1 MIHFNP
7 IQREYVAPI
16 DLNVLN
22 SSFTALEQGHKEAVK
37 VASDLKI
44 AYAKYDL
51 NEAEDAWKAN
61 EINSIQQTIDANTSF
76 GNAAG
81 ALDDIYKKAG
91 DINANPALMGRLKAQ
106 ANYKKYQ
113 DQIDA
118 RTDIKDVEE
127 KEWLKSLNKYHYE
140 DKVDANGK
148 IIGGTEWKPVR
159 QAMGDLDIP
168 QLMREAVSMIKPDKG
183 RAQQIRW
190 LDANGEITNNPNL
203 DATGEVYD
211 ETTMTWERLD
221 SGKIKEAAKMILR
234 GTSGANAS
242 LKQKYD
248 FETHKYEKDVA
259 NNNGQPI
266 VKEGITDKNGHILSF
281 DNYVDGLVDGFAD
294 MMAYNYT
301 DTDYKYGGAK
311 AKWLSN
317 TLVQSS
323 SSTGGNSSNTNGDG
337 TGSGTP
343 IGVGNAGE
351 IETEQDSFT
360 NIYNDKNLALSNIF
374 DYIRKYDPN
383 LAKELKGSQYAFVKR
398 FGQVGN
404 NLPNNALAA
413 KNFVDYINKKGGN
426 IKDGGAELRKRL
438 TAFDTYQQI
447 YKNAF
452 NNLTPQQRKDVIGGI
467 ESNQDNYSVN
477 NNPSI
482 VSKLNTI
489 YNKYDG
495 ISITVSEDFYNKLN
509 KKLGGQG
516 LKGYGV
522 ILEREDDGD
531 YIIKVPSHMR
541 NKLPRIMS
549 AYNSVNSDEG
559 MSWRALGNWI
569 TGDGYNEGYIRGYMN
584 TGTENYKTSRYA
596 RPTNTN
602 KGSIKEDIIST
613 LSHIKIGDLSNSL
626 GESYDSS
633 QKKSENALKKANIST
648 KGFTT
653 IQTTGQ
659 PTFGA
664 YDAYLKL
671 KNGIIDTKEYNAT
684 VKAET
689 DIIKDKIVNAEN
701 YSTQVYVRDENGR
714 FIEDS
719 STDALADIKNAIL
732 TDKNNVSISY
742 ALNEGGKDSHTGKG
756 IPQSG
761 YIISV
766 MGKDEDG
773 KPTEV
778 RKYYLSEFDTQTSAT
793 QPQHM
798 GANRSKHI
806 FKQTRATYGYYNY
819 GTSSPSTGQVA
830 LGREKD
836 GRMYGVFGNKKY
848 IFKNDKDAQDFSDA
862 NVLMEDLKNEYLT
875 NPAAY
880 ASNKVFN
887 SKVQNICNVIS
898 ATTGSPI
905 NIVEQQVSD
914 YFDN

>member
-16 DLNVLN
+16 DLNTLN

-118 RTDIKDVEE
+118 RSDIKDVEE
-127 KEWLKSLNKYHYE
+127 KEWLKSINKYHYE

-168 QLMREAVSMIKPDKG
+168 QLMIEAVSMIKPDKG

-221 SGKIKEAAKMILR
+221 SDKIKEAAKMILR

-281 DNYVDGLVDGFAD
+281 DNYVDGIVDGFAD

-317 TLVQSS
+317 MLSQST
-323 SSTGGNSSNTNGDG
+323 SSTWDTGGGNNSNGDG
-337 TGSGTP
+337 TGGGTTV
-343 IGVGNAGE
+343 GVSNAGE

-360 NIYNDKNLALSNIF
+360 NIVNNKNLALSNIF

-404 NLPNNALAA
+404 SLPNNALAA

-426 IKDGGAELRKRL
+426 IKDGGAELRKKL

-452 NNLTPQQRKDVIGGI
+452 GNLTQQQQKDIMSGI
-467 ESNQDNYSVN
+467 ESNQDNYSVT
-477 NNPSI
+477 NNPKI
-482 VSKLNTI
+482 VKELNAM
-489 YNKYDG
+489 YENVDG
-495 ISITVSEDFYNKLN
+495 VSITVSEDFYNKLN

-522 ILEREDDGD
+522 ILEREDNGD
-531 YIIKVPSHMR
+531 YIIKVPSNIR
-541 NKLPRIMS
+541 NKLPRILS
-549 AYNSVNSDEG
+549 AYESVNSDEG
-559 MSWRALGNWI
+559 ISWRALGNFL
-569 TGDGYNEGYIRGYMN
+569 TGDGYNEGYIRRYKN
-584 TGTENYKTSRYA
+584 TKNGVEYNRHYVTEVDASSKYELMA
-596 RPTNTN
+596 
-602 KGSIKEDIIST
+602 ST
-613 LSHIKIGDLSNSL
+613 GAYNLIHA
-626 GESYDSS
+626 YDSS
-633 QKKSENALKKANIST
+633 QKKSENALKKANISN
-648 KGFTT
+648 KGFTN

-714 FIEDS
+714 FVEDS

-742 ALNEGGKDSHTGKG
+742 ALNEGGKDSHTGRG

-773 KPTEV
+773 KPAEV

-798 GANRSKHI
+798 GVNRSKHI

-848 IFKNDKDAQDFSDA
+848 IFKNDNDAQDFSDA

-875 NPAAY
+875 NPAVY

-887 SKVQNICNVIS
+887 MRVQNICNVIS

-914 YFDN
+914 YFNN

>member
-16 DLNVLN
+16 DLNTLN

-183 RAQQIRW
+183 KAQQVRW
-190 LDANGEITNNPNL
+190 LDVNGEVTNNPNL

-221 SGKIKEAAKMILR
+221 SSKIKEAAKMILR

-248 FETHKYEKDVA
+248 FETYKYEKDVA
-259 NNNGQPI
+259 NNNGEPI

-317 TLVQSS
+317 TLAQSS
-323 SSTGGNSSNTNGDG
+323 SSTGGSGSNTNGDG

-343 IGVGNAGE
+343 IGVSNAGE
-351 IETEQDSFT
+351 IETEQDGYS
-360 NIYNDKNLALSNIF
+360 NIVNDKNLALGNIF

-383 LAKELKGSQYAFVKR
+383 VAKQAKGSQSAFVKR
-398 FGQVGN
+398 FS
-404 NLPNNALAA
+404 
-413 KNFVDYINKKGGN
+413 GGN
-426 IKDGGAELRKRL
+426 DYGVAVKKFVEYVNKNGVRIKDGGAELRKRFA
-438 TAFDTYQQI
+438 AFNTYQQI

-452 NNLTPQQRKDVIGGI
+452 ANLTPQQQKDIMGGI
-467 ESNQDNYSVN
+467 ESNQDNYSAT
-477 NNPSI
+477 NNPEI
-482 VSKLNTI
+482 VRELNEL
-489 YNKYDG
+489 YRNNDG
-495 ISITVSEDFYNKLN
+495 IAITVSEDFYNKLN

-516 LKGYGV
+516 LKGYGI

-531 YIIKVPSHMR
+531 YIIKVPSNAR

-549 AYNSVNSDEG
+549 AYESVNSDEG
-559 MSWRALGNWI
+559 ISWRALGNFL
-569 TGDGYNEGYIRGYMN
+569 TGDGYNEGYIRTYKN
-584 TGTENYKTSRYA
+584 TNNDVNYRRFNDTNSKEYSRYGTIA
-596 RPTNTN
+596 
-602 KGSIKEDIIST
+602 T
-613 LSHIKIGDLSNSL
+613 LNVGELATRLSKH
-626 GESYDSS
+626 YDNS
-633 QKKSENALKKANIST
+633 QKKSEKALKKANISN
-648 KGFTT
+648 KGFTD

-701 YSTQVYVRDENGR
+701 YSTRVYVRDEDGR
-714 FIEDS
+714 FIEDN
-719 STDALADIKNAIL
+719 STDSLADIKNAIL

-766 MGKDEDG
+766 MGKDDNG

-778 RKYYLSEFDTQTSAT
+778 RKYYLSEFDTQTAGT

-798 GANRSKHI
+798 GVNRSKHI
-806 FKQTRATYGYYNY
+806 FKQTRATNGYYNY
-819 GTSSPSTGQVA
+819 GNSSPSTGQVA

-862 NVLMEDLKNEYLT
+862 NVLMEDLKNEYLI
-875 NPAAY
+875 NPAFY

-887 SKVQNICNVIS
+887 NKVQNICNVIS
-898 ATTGSPI
+898 NTTGSPI

-914 YFDN
+914 YFNN